1 MPAQIALSLVW
12 ILVGPQERKE
22 TVKGQSPKCLL
33 MFNICVGAVL
43 MLWTDAANDEAQIHP
58 HSFCKR
64 CYDAM
69 QRKLKAVS
77 QHRHFNSRM
86 ELYKWEAHASDGG
99 CKVRSNEVVTLTNLH
114 NLHSNHRFVT
124 IL

>member
-12 ILVGPQERKE
+12 ILVGPQEMKE
-22 TVKGQSPKCLL
+22 TVKGQSPNGLL
-33 MFNICVGAVL
+33 MFNVCVGAVL
-43 MLWTDAANDEAQIHP
+43 MHACFGLDAANDEAQIHP

-99 CKVRSNEVVTLTNLH
+99 
-114 NLHSNHRFVT
+114 
-124 IL
+124 